1 MAVGFLFN
9 AFTVLFVGNTSWEF
23 LSNNVMWLSI
33 SLALFHSAIETLQN
47 KDFKDV
53 LQFWI
58 LPTVNFVCWWFVGL
72 GRLTDSAWLT
82 FAYNL
87 SWSVIIAVAAV
98 WGCSQNKQADTKNF
112 VKKWCT
118 LMLIVLGV
126 RVLVE
131 FMMCIILG

>member
-9 AFTVLFVGNTSWEF
+9 AFTVLFVGSTSWEF

-47 KDFKDV
+47 KHFKDV

-58 LPTVNFVCWWFVGL
+58 LPVVNFVCWWFVGL
-72 GRLTDSAWLT
+72 GRLTDSVWLT

-98 WGCSQNKQADTKNF
+98 WGCSQNHQADTKNF